1 MATTS
6 AVEFDAVIILRKV
19 YTSFILLG
27 VANPAANC
35 DAVFFAVVGVS
46 GGSDTYQGQQAAAL
60 TAATATPAAT
70 AAATPAATPTAA
82 ATSEPASS
90 LADLK
95 ADLKAD
101 FKRSCKLG
109 DLVRV
114 HGRWETADASTQCG
128 RWLRVT
134 RAVEMLSMRYWVH
147 AQVVAARAKAAKAE
161 GMRRR
166 GEAVEGFWQTMIDR
180 EKLKQ
185 EANTKK
191 KIASKKARKDAA
203 TAAAAAAAAAA
214 GEGKDEG
221 EGEGEHGRHGGHNG
235 HGHGRDG
242 DGKHTSAGH
251 RGSVM
256 ADFIINLVGGSAALT
271 DGAGVVDVAGGSGHL
286 SLALALKGVQ
296 STVIDPRSRAGN
308 LSKRDRR
315 RLRKTPGAAPFHVLR
330 AWFGGRPQG
339 ADTAFEG
346 GADSESIP
354 AVGEIAYPG
363 SGPDTTTA
371 AQAAYRE
378 ALIRLLAKQ
387 LSIVAKQDVSFKTDF
402 AKQPTQSR
410 LCKKTKEGDGGG
422 DVGDVGGDVG
432 DGGGSCGAKDG
443 DSGNGGGS
451 GSGEDGTSMN
461 GGVDECVSGGKGG
474 AKNIHSGGISGISGI
489 GGSGVIDCDNGLPGS
504 VLMASCS
511 AVVAL
516 HPDEATDAVVDWAVK
531 YRKPFAV
538 VPCCVFARLFPDRRL
553 WGSAGKCLGPVTN
566 REELIEYLMAK
577 DPCIR
582 KTTLAFDGANTC
594 VWATFADDDNDD
606 DDGRRGGGGETK
618 GVAGGEISEEVSAI
632 GEAAAKGAAGGET
645 GEGMSVLGEAV
656 DSGEPAGEGRASDS
670 SG

>member
-1 MATTS
+1 MATPTDL
-6 AVEFDAVIILRKV
+6 EFDAVVILRKV

-27 VANPAANC
+27 AANPAANS

-46 GGSDTYQGQQAAAL
+46 DGGGNTHQGQHAL
-60 TAATATPAAT
+60 TAATATLSAT
-70 AAATPAATPTAA
+70 AAATPAATPAA
-82 ATSEPASS
+82 AAASEPASS
-90 LADLK
+90 RADF
-95 ADLKAD
+95 KAD

-134 RAVEMLSMRYWVH
+134 RAVEMVSMRYWDSL
-147 AQVVAARAKAAKAE
+147 QVVAAKVKAAKAE
-161 GMRRR
+161 GMRRGGDDR
-166 GEAVEGFWQTMIDR
+166 FWQTMIDR

-185 EANTKK
+185 EVNTKK
-191 KIASKKARKDAA
+191 KIASKKARKDAS
-203 TAAAAAAAAAA
+203 AAAAAAAAAA
-214 GEGKDEG
+214 GEGKGECECEGGGKGEG

-315 RLRKTPGAAPFHVLR
+315 RLRKTPGAVPFHVLR

-346 GADSESIP
+346 GADSESVP

-363 SGPDTTTA
+363 PGPDTTTA
-371 AQAAYRE
+371 VQSAAYRE
-378 ALIRLLAKQ
+378 ALPLLPATQISILAKPEGVSVKAALAKQ
-387 LSIVAKQDVSFKTDF
+387 PKR
-402 AKQPTQSR
+402 SR
-410 LCKKTKEGDGGG
+410 PLCKRTKEGDGGG
-422 DVGDVGGDVG
+422 DAG

-451 GSGEDGTSMN
+451 GSGEDDTSMN
-461 GGVDECVSGGKGG
+461 GGVDDCVSGGKGG
-474 AKNIHSGGISGISGI
+474 ARNIHNGVN
-489 GGSGVIDCDNGLPGS
+489 GVIDRDNGLPGS
-504 VLMASCS
+504 ALMASCS

-538 VPCCVFARLFPDRRL
+538 VPCCVFARLFPKRQL
-553 WGSAGKCLGPVTN
+553 WGNAGECLGPVTN
-566 REELIEYLMAK
+566 REELIEYLIAK
-577 DPCIR
+577 DPCSIR

-594 VWATFADDDNDD
+594 VWATFADDDD
-606 DDGRRGGGGETK
+606 DDGQISGGGETK
-618 GVAGGEISEEVSAI
+618 GVAGEEI
-632 GEAAAKGAAGGET
+632 

-656 DSGEPAGEGRASDS
+656 DSGEGRAFDS
-670 SG
+670 SVVEATTSNPSGVRLTA